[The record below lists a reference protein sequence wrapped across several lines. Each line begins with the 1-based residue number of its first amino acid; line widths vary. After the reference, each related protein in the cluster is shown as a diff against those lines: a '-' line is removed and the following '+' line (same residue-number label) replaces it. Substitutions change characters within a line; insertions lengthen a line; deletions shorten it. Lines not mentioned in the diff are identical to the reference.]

1 MHLPPGFVHTPDPGP
16 GPGSQGHDLKE
27 EPLDI
32 PPPTPV
38 RPPVAAKPPNH
49 LILAILATVLC
60 CPPLGIPAII
70 FAAQV
75 DGKAASGDTAGAA
88 EASRKAKLF
97 SMLSIGLGCLGTLL
111 YVIFMAVVFQDG

>member
-1 MHLPPGFVHTPDPGP
+1 M
-16 GPGSQGHDLKE
+16 
-27 EPLDI
+27 DI

-60 CPPLGIPAII
+60 CLPLGVPAII

-75 DGKAASGDTAGAA
+75 DGKAAAGDTAGAA

-97 SMLSIGLGCLGTLL
+97 SMLAIGIGGVIAVV
-111 YVIFMAVVFQDG
+111 YVISLVVAFANG